1 MKMRVRNKAAWADTV
16 TLLEEENKQVAYE
29 AALEGIV
36 LLENDGCLPV
46 KPGKVALFGAGAD
59 MTIKGGTGSG
69 EVNGRHA
76 VSILEGLEMAGFEVT
91 TKGWL
96 QAYRRFYELEE
107 EKFGKDFR
115 KSLIQLNLSDV
126 MEVMSKQFQYPFDLV
141 VDDVNIG
148 ISDTDTCIYVIARQA
163 GEGADRRIE
172 KYEYGLSPRERA
184 NIEKCAEVYEK
195 MILVINVGSSFDM
208 SFLDEITGINA
219 VVFFAQQGAM
229 GGKAFAD
236 LICGNATPSGKLA
249 DTWAKKYE
257 DIPYANEYSYLNG
270 DVYEEYYKEGIYVGY
285 RYFDSYQ
292 VEPKYPFGYGLSY
305 TTFAWQLKEVT
316 AKKNQI
322 MVKVNVTNTGDT
334 YAGKEIIQLYVSC
347 PQGNLPKE
355 YQKLAAFAKT
365 DVLAPGASQELKLTF
380 YLNDQASYRAED
392 GTMVLEA
399 GDYLLRVGN
408 SSRNTKVCAKVKL
421 KEEVITKKLTHIC
434 AREEVLE
441 EIAPAQIQIEE
452 IEEDVPVIEVNAE
465 DFTTQEYV
473 YETPDIYSSKE
484 VDALLDNLT
493 VKEMAALTVGAGM
506 GSGTYF
512 HAPGAVGITNGKLLG
527 KGIPNICMADGP
539 AGLRLQRQS
548 VVLRNGKVKGTE
560 ATISF
565 MKYMPE
571 IANKVTLGDPE
582 KHPSIYQ
589 FTTAFPVELALAQ
602 TWNPDLLE
610 KVGSAVG
617 EEMKAYGITY
627 WLAPA
632 LNIHRNPLCG
642 RNFEYFSE
650 DPYLSGIYAAAITK
664 GVQKHRGCYVTMKHF
679 CCNNQEDNRKKT
691 NANVNDRALREIYLR
706 GFEIAVREGRPGAMM
721 TSYNKVN
728 GTYVNNSYDLVTKV
742 LKNEW
747 GFDGLVMT
755 DWYATG
761 KSFASNALCIEAG
774 GDIIMPGSAS
784 AVSDIYQAVKMG
796 TLREEDVK
804 RSAANVLKGIVSS
817 RIYQAY
823 KKSRKN
829 L

>member
-126 MEVMSKQFQYPFDLV
+126 MEVRSKQFQYPFDLV

-305 TTFAWQLKEVT
+305 TTFAWRLKEIT
-316 AKKNQI
+316 AEKNQI
-322 MVKVNVTNTGDT
+322 TVKVNVTNTGDT
-334 YAGKEIIQLYVSC
+334 YAGKEIIQLYASC
-347 PQGNLPKE
+347 PQANLPKE

-380 YLNDQASYRAED
+380 YLDDQASYRAED

-691 NANVNDRALREIYLR
+691 NANVNERALREIYLR